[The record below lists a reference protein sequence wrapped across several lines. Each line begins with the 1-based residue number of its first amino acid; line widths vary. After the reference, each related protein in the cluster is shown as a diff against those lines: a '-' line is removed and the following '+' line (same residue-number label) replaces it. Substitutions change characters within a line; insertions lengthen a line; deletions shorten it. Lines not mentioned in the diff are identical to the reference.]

1 MKIKLLFYISLLL
14 CADFLLAQNN
24 GKDVYWHID
33 RNVKSCSM
41 VIDPSLTQSQWKTFV
56 KQVGAITSYKSLGGA
71 QPLGTMQ
78 FIIGIE
84 YGRTPVD
91 QHDGAWINTFTH
103 PDENCPLGDQVSIPT
118 LRARMGVSDA
128 IDIGAYWTSAP
139 DANYGMI
146 GAEMKYAF
154 LLETDRYLSAA
165 VRASATI
172 LTGVDDFDLGI
183 YSIDLLASKKI
194 DFITPYAG
202 LRSSIAIGTV
212 TTTKV
217 ALSQEIVPIAQ
228 GYLGFTSSVWIVSIS
243 AEYNIASVNTLV
255 FALGFNF

>member
-1 MKIKLLFYISLLL
+1 
-14 CADFLLAQNN
+14 
-24 GKDVYWHID
+24 
-33 RNVKSCSM
+33 
-41 VIDPSLTQSQWKTFV
+41 
-56 KQVGAITSYKSLGGA
+56 
-71 QPLGTMQ
+71 MQ
-78 FIIGIE
+78 FNVGIE
-84 YGRTPVD
+84 YGSTPVD

-103 PDENCPLGDQVSIPT
+103 PDENCPLGDQISIPT
-118 LRARMGVSDA
+118 LRARMGISDA
-128 IDIGAYWTSAP
+128 IDIGAYWTIAP

-146 GAEMKYAF
+146 GAEKKYAF
-154 LLETDRYLSAA
+154 LSETERYPSAA

-217 ALSQEIVPIAQ
+217 ALSQEIVPITQ
-228 GYLGFTSSVWIVSIS
+228 WYLGFTASVWIVSLS
-243 AEYNIASVNTLV
+243 AEYNIASVNTLA
-255 FALGFNF
+255 FAVGFNF